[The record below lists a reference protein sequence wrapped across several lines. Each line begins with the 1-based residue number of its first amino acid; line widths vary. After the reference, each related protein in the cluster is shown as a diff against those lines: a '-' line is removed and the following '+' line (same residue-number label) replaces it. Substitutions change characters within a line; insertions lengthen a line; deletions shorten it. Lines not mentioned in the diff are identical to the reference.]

1 MLSTMDIQHMRDKR
15 IKTRYLFLE
24 TYGKKNIYKKEE
36 LDKGIDG
43 RVSRGTW
50 QSYIK
55 VINSDL
61 E

>member
-1 MLSTMDIQHMRDKR
+1 MRDKR